1 MTKIFSNKKVQNK
14 FFVVVSVV
22 IALVLSSFTPLCG
35 VSFNAN
41 AAEMPT
47 YNPEY
52 GNYTQTTD
60 DSGNVVLT
68 AVPKEQC
75 GFRGWFNKNGEEVS
89 LDSEF
94 VLPSGSSADDYI
106 PVFYNFN
113 LAVKGGF
120 EEYADGKNLKKDL
133 PEQEIW
139 EGVCD
144 SEVSGG
150 SDWTT
155 AVVSSNRARTGKNSL
170 KAFSQFNTTYHIFYN
185 LEKNVQY
192 TLSFWYNL
200 DSNNNNFLSFV
211 NVLGENAE
219 VSATANSNN
228 GESLAHKSFSEAEG
242 STAEGEWKKASLTCS
257 QYKFRP
263 SSENAL

>member
-75 GFRGWFNKNGEEVS
+75 GFRGWFN
-89 LDSEF
+89 
-94 VLPSGSSADDYI
+94 
-106 PVFYNFN
+106 
-113 LAVKGGF
+113 
-120 EEYADGKNLKKDL
+120 
-133 PEQEIW
+133 
-139 EGVCD
+139 
-144 SEVSGG
+144 
-150 SDWTT
+150 
-155 AVVSSNRARTGKNSL
+155 NRRRS
-170 KAFSQFNTTYHIFYN
+170 
-185 LEKNVQY
+185 
-192 TLSFWYNL
+192 
-200 DSNNNNFLSFV
+200 
-211 NVLGENAE
+211 
-219 VSATANSNN
+219 
-228 GESLAHKSFSEAEG
+228 
-242 STAEGEWKKASLTCS
+242 
-257 QYKFRP
+257 
-263 SSENAL
+263 